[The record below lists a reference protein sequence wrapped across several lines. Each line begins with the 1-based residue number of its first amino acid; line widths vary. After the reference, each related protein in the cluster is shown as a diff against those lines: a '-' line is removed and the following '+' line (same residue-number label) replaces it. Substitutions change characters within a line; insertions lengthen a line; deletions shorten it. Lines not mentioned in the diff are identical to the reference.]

1 MLYMHERAG
10 IDPPPRKWVGGSF
23 PGRALEN
30 FVRPPLAT
38 QNLAF

>member
-1 MLYMHERAG
+1 MLHMHERAG
-10 IDPPPRKWVGGSF
+10 IDPPGLGGLS

-30 FVRPPLAT
+30 FVCSPLTT

>member
-1 MLYMHERAG
+1 MLHMHERAG
-10 IDPPPRKWVGGSF
+10 IDPHASGLGGLS